1 MGLAALIRF
10 GGIRRPGG
18 MLDPLLYAA
27 LGVVDVLLMA
37 HAARREFPPASTAD
51 EEEAPCSASPLRPA
65 VDSAGPAE
73 SSHRDDAG
81 QASATYLSNQ
91 DGPGT

>member
-1 MGLAALIRF
+1 MNPP
-10 GGIRRPGG
+10 PGG

-37 HAARREFPPASTAD
+37 HAARREFAPASAAD

-65 VDSAGPAE
+65 GRRLGRARRIIPSGRCRIAIGHLHCQAGRTRNLTGE
-73 SSHRDDAG
+73 VR
-81 QASATYLSNQ
+81 
-91 DGPGT
+91 